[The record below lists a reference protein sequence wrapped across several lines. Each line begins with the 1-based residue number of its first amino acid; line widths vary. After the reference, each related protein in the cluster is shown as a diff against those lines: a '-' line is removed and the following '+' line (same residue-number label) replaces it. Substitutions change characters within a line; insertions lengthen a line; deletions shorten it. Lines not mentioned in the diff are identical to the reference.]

1 MAIINPKA
9 GTMMNANRAC
19 SIAGCSNSDERI
31 GQWALFPS
39 WMHAFGVARD
49 VCSCCLMDKLASAGR
64 NEKIAGIVC
73 IVLDYRTV
81 THTLKLKGLGCVD
94 VVARFNGRAQFRKE
108 KPRQAGSLLFGFAS
122 RKGVR
127 EQEAHL
133 LCTYLSPNIKR
144 RSLYA
149 LGVRLGWCCKST
161 TDLLV
166 RMVAETRYISRYLC
180 CFFGRPT
187 AS

>member
-1 MAIINPKA
+1 MGSLSIMDARFRC
-9 GTMMNANRAC
+9 GTRRLQLLSHGQVGIRQPQREDSWYRVHRC
-19 SIAGCSNSDERI
+19 RLSNC
-31 GQWALFPS
+31 
-39 WMHAFGVARD
+39 HAYV
-49 VCSCCLMDKLASAGR
+49 
-64 NEKIAGIVC
+64 
-73 IVLDYRTV
+73 
-81 THTLKLKGLGCVD
+81 KLKGLGCVD

-133 LCTYLSPNIKR
+133 LCIYLSPNIKR

-166 RMVAETRYISRYLC
+166 RMVTETRYISRYLC
-180 CFFGRPT
+180 CFSVGRRLHDSDHCLRVWRET
-187 AS
+187 YVLAKRL